1 MSSGGVGV
9 AHVHGLTEVVT
20 RWGDWLG
27 FNIDVVVGAPWSAK
41 KKKKKKIRGGV
52 FLILGSRPHVEFA

>member
-27 FNIDVVVGAPWSAK
+27 FNIDVVVGAPRSA
-41 KKKKKKIRGGV
+41 KKKKKIRGGV
-52 FLILGSRPHVEFA
+52 LLILGSRPHVEFA

>member
-27 FNIDVVVGAPWSAK
+27 FNIDVVVGSPRSAK
-41 KKKKKKIRGGV
+41 KKRRRSEEE
-52 FLILGSRPHVEFA
+52 FL

>member
-9 AHVHGLTEVVT
+9 AHVHGLSEVVT

-27 FNIDVVVGAPWSAK
+27 FNIDVVVGAPRSAK
-41 KKKKKKIRGGV
+41 KKRRSEEE
-52 FLILGSRPHVEFA
+52 FL